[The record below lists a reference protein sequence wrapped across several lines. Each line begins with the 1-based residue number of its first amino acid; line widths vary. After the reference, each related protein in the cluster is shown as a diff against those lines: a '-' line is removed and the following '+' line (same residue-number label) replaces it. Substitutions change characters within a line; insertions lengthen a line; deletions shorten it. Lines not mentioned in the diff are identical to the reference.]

1 MQIRTRLTALF
12 TALIA
17 TLLLAF
23 ALTIYFASSLTREEE
38 YYKRLKQQAST
49 KANLL
54 FDSKVGPSILQLI
67 YNKAPNTLF
76 QEEVAVYDTAFHLLY
91 HDAGDVDKV
100 KETKGMIDSISALK
114 EIRFYQGNLQVV
126 GFLYEHEKKQYVI
139 TAAAR
144 DEYGLTKLALL
155 RNSLIVLFLLSVIII
170 FIAGRFFA
178 QQSLNP
184 VLELVEKVKKITA
197 TNLDLRVN
205 EGNRKDEIAAL
216 AITFNEMLNR
226 LENSFEAQKQF
237 VSNISHELRTP
248 LSVIISELELAT
260 NKERSIQEYKE
271 VIQLALIDAKKLA
284 KLANGIL
291 DFAKANY
298 DQSEIV
304 FKEIRLDEVL
314 LDARQQVLKSNPD
327 YKVQIE
333 FVDTDSEN
341 ANHISVNGN
350 EYLLKVAFLNLM
362 ENGCKFSNNHSCSI
376 SISHDVLNVIVQFS
390 DEGIGIKEV
399 DLLNIFLPFYRGSNK
414 THAEGN
420 GIGLSLTQKIVG
432 LHQGNISVSSKEFF
446 GTTFSIQLPHL

>member
-1 MQIRTRLTALF
+1 MQLKTRLTVLF

-17 TLLLAF
+17 MLLLAF
-23 ALTIYFASSLTREEE
+23 ALTIYFGSSYTREEE
-38 YYKRLKQQAST
+38 YYKHLKQQAST

-54 FDSKVGPSILQLI
+54 FDSKVGPGVLQLF

-76 QEEVAVYDTAFHLLY
+76 QEEIAVYDTSSNLLY
-91 HDAGDVDKV
+91 QNAVGVDRLR
-100 KETKGMIDSISALK
+100 ETKGLINTILVEK
-114 EIRFYQGNLQVV
+114 EIRFYQGNMQVV
-126 GFLYEHEKKQYVI
+126 GFLFEHRNKKYII
-139 TAAAR
+139 TAAAI

-155 RNSLIVLFLLSVIII
+155 RNSLFVLFLLSVIII

-184 VLELVEKVKKITA
+184 VLDLVEKVKKITA

-248 LSVIISELELAT
+248 LSVIISELELSISR
-260 NKERSIQEYKE
+260 ERNILEYKE
-271 VIQLALIDAKKLA
+271 VIKLALIDAKKLA

-298 DQSEIV
+298 DQSEIT

-327 YKVQIE
+327 YKVQIK
-333 FVDTDSEN
+333 FVNTYSEN

-362 ENGCKFSNNHSCSI
+362 ENGCKFSNDHSCSI
-376 SISHDVLNVIVQFS
+376 SISYDSKDVILQFS
-390 DEGIGIKEV
+390 DEGIGIKDE
-399 DLLNIFLPFYRGSNK
+399 DLVNIFLPFYRGSNK
-414 THAEGN
+414 THADGN
-420 GIGLSLTQKIVG
+420 GIGLSLTQKIVS
-432 LHQGNISVSSKEFF
+432 LHQGEITVTSKESQ
-446 GTTFSIQLPHL
+446 GTIFKIQLLHL

>member
-1 MQIRTRLTALF
+1 MQIKTRLTVLF

-23 ALTIYFASSLTREEE
+23 ALTIYFASSFTREEE

-54 FDSKVGPSILQLI
+54 FDTKVGPSILQLI
-67 YNKAPNTLF
+67 YNKAPNILF
-76 QEEVAVYDTAFHLLY
+76 QEEVAVYDTAFRLLY
-91 HDAGDVDKV
+91 HDAVDVDKV

-362 ENGCKFSNNHSCSI
+362 ENGCKFSENHSCSI
-376 SISHDVLNVIVQFS
+376 SISHDLLNVTLQFS

-399 DLLNIFLPFYRGSNK
+399 DLQNIFLPFYRGSNK

-432 LHQGNISVSSKEFF
+432 LHRGNISVSSKEFF